1 MSNALLS
8 WKSKVLYY
16 NFHIKTNFLLFMNL
30 SYCHSFPAVRGIQA
44 GRPCYIA
51 MCPMRLIPKL
61 FVFDEDEVPP
71 ELRAQRKLNKVRIPE
86 IASYLIENKD
96 NYTLSA
102 ITASINAKVEFT
114 PSNDTG
120 LGQSLGVLSIPMDA
134 QILINDGQH
143 RRAAIEYAIQEDAEL
158 GHENIPVLFFVDEG
172 LRRSQ
177 QMFADLNKHAV
188 RPSDSISTLYDRRD
202 GVSELARYMV
212 KNVFVFSR
220 LTEMEKSSISNR
232 SIKLFTLSAIKNA
245 TKVLLG
251 KAKGDAITDEEMVM
265 AAAYWADVSTH
276 MRDWTLAMERKVA
289 SAELREQ
296 YVHAHGV
303 ILQALG
309 QIGADL
315 LLRPKHQWE
324 KVLVK
329 LEGID
334 WSRSNPDW
342 EGRAMHHGKI
352 SKTRTSVILTAN
364 YIKTALGLNLSASEK
379 AYERE
384 FGK

>member
-1 MSNALLS
+1 
-8 WKSKVLYY
+8 
-16 NFHIKTNFLLFMNL
+16 MNL
-30 SYCHSFPAVRGIQA
+30 SYFHSFPAVRGIQA

-61 FVFDEDEVPP
+61 FIFDEDEVPP

-114 PSNDTG
+114 PSTDTG
-120 LGQSLGVLSIPMDA
+120 LGQSLGVLSIPMAA

-172 LRRSQ
+172 LLRSQ

-202 GVSELARYMV
+202 GVSELARHMV
-212 KNVFVFSR
+212 KNVPVFSR

-251 KAKGDAITDEEMVM
+251 KAKGEAITDEEMGM
-265 AAAYWADVSTH
+265 AATYWIEVSAH
-276 MRDWTLAMERKVA
+276 MHDWNLAMERKVA

-315 LLRPKHQWE
+315 LLRPKSQWQ
-324 KVLVK
+324 KALVR
-329 LEGID
+329 LESID

-352 SKTRTSVILTAN
+352 SKARTSVILTAN
-364 YIKTALGLNLSASEK
+364 YIKTALGLELSASEK
-379 AYERE
+379 VYERD